1 MSFARGSG
9 GGRGRGGRGRLVPP
23 DTDFERVPPERRGR
37 TVRRITTFFGPYRG
51 QIVIVLV
58 AILVTSLIGLVNPY
72 LLKLLIDDVIVGHQ
86 FDKLNF
92 YVGLMIVLP
101 IVSGLIGVG
110 QSYLNNLIGQSVM
123 QDLRNAL
130 YAHLQRMPLRFF
142 TATRTGEI
150 QSRLSNDVGGVQ
162 RVVTDTASSVT
173 SNVAVALSTMVAM
186 VFIDWRLTL
195 LSLGMLPFFLILTA
209 RVGRVRRQ
217 VSSETQKRLAE
228 MSAVTEETL
237 SVSGMLLGKT
247 FGAQERSVARFS
259 ALNLEL
265 ARLQI
270 RQAMVGRW
278 FFMIIGTIFS
288 ITPAFVYW
296 LAGTLAA
303 NGDPSAPTA
312 GDIVAFTTLQSR
324 LFFPMGQL
332 LNVQVE
338 LQGSLALFDRIFEYL
353 DLDPEIVDA
362 PDAIALEPA
371 DVRGAVAFRRVE
383 FNYPSEPAAAGRATP
398 GDEAAAVDGE
408 ANPAVADAAARELVA
423 MPAAAQS
430 DDAAEPAALR
440 PGSGQPFGLEDV
452 SFDARPGELVALV
465 GPSGAGKTTTTYLIP
480 RLYDVASGSVEI
492 DGIDVRRIRLASL
505 GRIIGFVTQET
516 YLFHASIRDNL
527 LYAKPDATQEELEAA
542 VAAAAIGDR
551 IAELTDGFD
560 TIVGER
566 GYKLSGGEKQRIA
579 IARVLLKDPRI
590 LILDEAT
597 SSLDTVSERLIQA
610 ALGRLTE
617 GRTTIAI
624 AHRLST
630 ILRADRILVFDHGR
644 VVERGTHRDLIAQGG
659 LYARLYHEQFE
670 AEAAQLADLGDG
682 VDNDGVDGDAGRPS
696 PAPVR

>member
-1 MSFARGSG
+1 MRSLERSG
-9 GGRGRGGRGRLVPP
+9 GAGRGRLTPP
-23 DTDFERVPPERRGR
+23 SGDFERVPRERRGQ
-37 TVRRITTFFGPYRG
+37 TIRRITAFFRPYRG
-51 QIVIVLV
+51 QVLV
-58 AILVTSLIGLVNPY
+58 VFVAIIATSLIGLLNPY
-72 LLKLLIDDVIVGHQ
+72 LLKLLTDEVIIGQ
-86 FDKLNF
+86 DYTRLNL
-92 YVGLMIVLP
+92 YVGLMIAAP
-101 IVSGLIGVG
+101 ITTGLIGVG

-150 QSRLSNDVGGVQ
+150 QSRLTNDVGGVQ
-162 RVVTDTASSVT
+162 AVVTDTAASIT
-173 SNVAVALSTMVAM
+173 SNVAVAASTMVAM
-186 VFIDWRLTL
+186 ILIDWRLTL
-195 LSLGMLPFFLILTA
+195 LSLGMLPFFLYLTF
-209 RVGRVRRQ
+209 RVGKVRRE
-217 VSSETQKRLAE
+217 VSGETQKRLAE

-237 SVSGMLLGKT
+237 SVSGILLGKT

-259 ALNLEL
+259 ALNLAL
-265 ARLQI
+265 AKLQI

-278 FFMIIGTIFS
+278 FFAIIGTIFS

-296 LAGTLAA
+296 LAGWLAM

-338 LQGSLALFDRIFEYL
+338 IQGSLALFDRIFEYL
-353 DLDPEIVDA
+353 DLDPEITDA

-371 DVRGAVAFRRVE
+371 DVHGGVAFHGVSFHYPPEPSRVEETEPGGPAGADGAEAGSAARADGAAGEGARGAGAD
-383 FNYPSEPAAAGRATP
+383 SA
-398 GDEAAAVDGE
+398 DEDEDGGVPDEIAAVLPVG
-408 ANPAVADAAARELVA
+408 AP
-423 MPAAAQS
+423 S
-430 DDAAEPAALR
+430 
-440 PGSGQPFGLEDV
+440 PFGLDDV
-452 SFDARPGELVALV
+452 SFEANPGELVALV

-480 RLYDVASGSVEI
+480 RLYDVDGGRITI
-492 DGIDVRRIRLASL
+492 DGHDVRGIKLASL
-505 GRIIGFVTQET
+505 GRLVGFVTQET
-516 YLFHASIRDNL
+516 YLFHSTIRENL
-527 LYAKPDATQEELEAA
+527 LFARPDATDEQLESATR
-542 VAAAAIGDR
+542 AAAIYDR
-551 IAELTDGFD
+551 IAELPDGLD

-610 ALGRLTE
+610 ALARLTE

-630 ILRADRILVFDHGR
+630 ILRADRILVFDRGR
-644 VVERGTHRDLIAQGG
+644 IAERGTHRELIEQGG
-659 LYARLYHEQFE
+659 LYSRLYHEQFE
-670 AEAAQLADLGDG
+670 AEAANLAEAYGG
-682 VDNDGVDGDAGRPS
+682 A
-696 PAPVR
+696 